1 MSILY
6 RLFLVRWWWVLLLPV
21 VVCLALIAVDTRF
34 AFVALIMAMAMVII
48 SFPLLYYFA
57 LTPESRWS
65 IMEKTVTIAD
75 DGLQL
80 DFISDKMLQHVI
92 AWSDIDSTTALKK
105 CLVIKLKRNRYTF
118 LAIPLDAFSSE
129 NELRD
134 FVMTLRN
141 RITHHS

>member
-80 DFISDKMLQHVI
+80 DFTSDKMLQHVI

-129 NELRD
+129 NELRG
-134 FVMTLRN
+134 FVLTLRN
-141 RITHHS
+141 RITLHY

>member
-80 DFISDKMLQHVI
+80 DFTSDKMLQHVI

-141 RITHHS
+141 KITHHS